1 MYVDWDVDVLEA
13 LLILEYHDAV
23 MMPSGG
29 PAGRECAAYGG
40 RDLVAALWSGVRL
53 ALALCRPIPILL
65 QRCGAV
71 RLARTW
77 RSSPRASDRRFQGV
91 L

>member
-13 LLILEYHDAV
+13 LLNLEYHDAV

-40 RDLVAALWSGVRL
+40 RDLLAAL
-53 ALALCRPIPILL
+53 
-65 QRCGAV
+65 
-71 RLARTW
+71 
-77 RSSPRASDRRFQGV
+77 
-91 L
+91 

>member
-1 MYVDWDVDVLEA
+1 MYVDWDVNVLDA
-13 LLILEYHDAV
+13 LLTLEYHDAV

-40 RDLVAALWSGVRL
+40 RDLLAALWSGARL
-53 ALALCRPIPILL
+53 ALALCRPTPLLL

-71 RLARTW
+71 RLACTW
-77 RSSPRASDRRFQGV
+77 GSSPRASGRRSQG
-91 L
+91 LL